1 MASGYQTEGY
11 ATDVI
16 RLWTDSHQFRTW
28 KSGVTS
34 VEAKVRET
42 LVALPEK
49 NSPTMLL
56 SSISRVCTLGIL
68 VIGITLSF
76 ALAQGFC
83 PWL

>member
-34 VEAKVRET
+34 VEARVREHPGGI
-42 LVALPEK
+42 AGEE
-49 NSPTMLL
+49 L
-56 SSISRVCTLGIL
+56 SHN
-68 VIGITLSF
+68 
-76 ALAQGFC
+76 A
-83 PWL
+83 P